1 MRFEEVW
8 SPATVVATRNVAP
21 GIREILIRP
30 ENFNCNAYAVGSHI
44 KVGVTIDGRPD
55 FRSYSLVGEADAA
68 GYRIAVRLAEDSR
81 GGSRYMWQLSP
92 GARLNVTLPSSL
104 LQIDWQRGSYC
115 LIAGGI
121 GITPLVGAAQAL
133 ARRNANVVLHH
144 AVRSRRE
151 AAYLDTLSAALSD
164 RLIVHA
170 GDEGRR
176 LDLAAL
182 FAALD
187 QQTVVLFCG
196 PMRML
201 EDARG
206 AWAATGR
213 APSDFCYETFG
224 SSGRFASQPF
234 RVRIKETGA
243 EFTIPADR
251 SMLDVLSAA
260 GHDMISDCRRGECG
274 VCAVDVVA
282 VDGLIDHRDVFF
294 SDAQKRDN
302 RKICPCVSRAQG
314 VVTVDTALRPDVALA
329 SSGPANRRGETR
341 EARSWTAHR

>member
-1 MRFEEVW
+1 MRFEDEW
-8 SPATVVATRNVAP
+8 SPASVVATRDVAP
-21 GIREILIRP
+21 RIREFLIRP
-30 ENFNCNAYAVGSHI
+30 DHVAGAPYAVGSHI
-44 KVGVTIDGRPD
+44 KVGVVIDGRPD
-55 FRSYSLVGEADAA
+55 IRSYSLVGEADAA
-68 GYRIAVRLAEDSR
+68 GYRIAVRLAEESR
-81 GGSRYMWQLSP
+81 GGSRYMWSLGV
-92 GARLNVTLPSSL
+92 GARLSITAPSSL
-104 LQIDWQRGSYC
+104 LQIDWQRGKYC

-121 GITPLVGAAQAL
+121 GVTPLVGAAQAL
-133 ARRNANVVLHH
+133 DRRKAQLVLHH
-144 AVRSRRE
+144 AVRSRGE
-151 AAYLDTLSAALSD
+151 AAYLDTLAGCLGD
-164 RLIVHA
+164 RLVVHA

-182 FAALD
+182 FASLD
-187 QQTVVLFCG
+187 PQTIVLFCG

-201 EDARG
+201 EEARR

-213 APSDFCYETFG
+213 ASADFCYETFG

-234 RVRIKETGA
+234 RVRVKDTGA

-251 SMLDVLSAA
+251 SMLDVLGAA

-302 RKICPCVSRAQG
+302 HKICPCVSRAQG
-314 VVTVDTALRPDVALA
+314 VVTVDTMLRPDAA
-329 SSGPANRRGETR
+329 
-341 EARSWTAHR
+341 